1 MDIRSA
7 MDKVKSVFTVGSGNR
22 WLLGDSAKTSRKAQY
37 EEPQPDYGYGEYP
50 EYPQNG
56 YAPQPDYQANYQP
69 PQQVYPDYQ
78 PGYAGYA
85 PQQSQPGYAPGYQ
98 APPAQQ
104 PQQGGYVQNTQQP
117 VYQQAE
123 NMGFQT
129 QFSPKGHQQ
138 PQVQPQRNRRAQQHE
153 QQAPAE
159 NVVPFP
165 GAPQEAPAEVRPMDA
180 YVINVFNIQACRQA
194 MACLRRG
201 QCTLIIM
208 DQLTDRNETRRFVD
222 MLTGACYALGGTMTR
237 LSTKIGFYLMA
248 PTGMTVFTDAVTS
261 NANNPRPAA
270 QAPLRTGNDFVPQ
283 SAPETPPMNFNQ
295 QQPVQQAPQ
304 QEYQPQHQAA
314 PAYSQPNP
322 YQPPQPPSYQ
332 PAYQGGHQGYEN
344 SGYYEEN
351 QRYAQ

>member
-7 MDKVKSVFTVGSGNR
+7 MDKVKSVFTVGQGNR
-22 WLLGDSAKTSRKAQY
+22 WLLGDSARGRQQTRY
-37 EEPQPDYGYGEYP
+37 EEPQEEYGDQEYPDY
-50 EYPQNG
+50 PQGG
-56 YAPQPDYQANYQP
+56 YAPQPEYPAYQQPQQQP
-69 PQQVYPDYQ
+69 PQQPYQ
-78 PGYAGYA
+78 EYQQPQHQGGYGY
-85 PQQSQPGYAPGYQ
+85 
-98 APPAQQ
+98 QQ
-104 PQQGGYVQNTQQP
+104 PQQGMYVQPQQP
-117 VYQQAE
+117 QVQYQQAE

-129 QFSPKGHQQ
+129 QFSPKGHQA
-138 PQVQPQRNRRAQQHE
+138 PQAQPQRNRRALQHE
-153 QQAPAE
+153 QPQAE

-165 GAPQEAPAEVRPMDA
+165 GVPQESAGEVRPMDA

-270 QAPLRTGNDFVPQ
+270 QMPLRTGSDFTPQ
-283 SAPETPPMNFNQ
+283 SIPEAPAMNFNQ
-295 QQPVQQAPQ
+295 QQPVQAPPQ
-304 QEYQPQHQAA
+304 QDYQQG
-314 PAYSQPNP
+314 AYSQQNP
-322 YQPPQPPSYQ
+322 YQPPQPQSYQPSYQ
-332 PAYQGGHQGYEN
+332 PGYDAQN
-344 SGYYEEN
+344 GYYDDQ